1 MFTFDDIERQIS
13 PERAATYLAATTD
26 DRERALAV
34 YEWHAELTGVLFP
47 VVADVEIVVR
57 NAMHRVLSEY
67 HDTHRPS
74 STTQLSWFDQ
84 PCWLPT
90 TRRGWLNQRS
100 LDDIAKARRRVGD
113 RPGSVREPAGRVIA
127 ELSLGFWKYLL
138 SSHHQHS
145 FWSPALRHAFPGAPR
160 ASAPVGR
167 EQVFR
172 RVDQLHVLRNR
183 LAHHEPVLRPLK
195 MLRQP
200 PVFIDVA
207 TIIDEAIE
215 VVSWI
220 DVTTATW
227 IESRSM
233 VEEVLKR
240 RP

>member
-1 MFTFDDIERQIS
+1 MFTFDDLERQIS

-26 DRERALAV
+26 DRGRALAV
-34 YEWHAELTGVLFP
+34 YEWHSELTGALFP
-47 VVADVEIVVR
+47 VVADVEIVIR
-57 NAMHRVLSEY
+57 NAMHRVLTEY
-67 HDTHRPS
+67 
-74 STTQLSWFDQ
+74 
-84 PCWLPT
+84 
-90 TRRGWLNQRS
+90 
-100 LDDIAKARRRVGD
+100 
-113 RPGSVREPAGRVIA
+113 
-127 ELSLGFWKYLL
+127 
-138 SSHHQHS
+138 HS

-160 ASAPVGR
+160 ASAPAGR
-167 EQVFR
+167 DRVFR

-200 PVFIDVA
+200 PVFVDVA

-220 DVTTATW
+220 DLATATW

-233 VEEVLKR
+233 VDEVLGR